1 MLFKMHGTAVRLGP
15 LPKTFDIRRI
25 KTELEELG
33 DSLNCDV
40 KIEDSVDESYQGS
53 FYAG

>member
-1 MLFKMHGTAVRLGP
+1 MFKMSGVAIALSP
-15 LPKTFDIRRI
+15 LPKTFDIARI

-40 KIEDSVDESYQGS
+40 TMKDTVDESYQGS